1 MYNLKIVFTIILL
14 FFSQSVLADWVPFK
28 MKNNKI
34 TFNIEINGEKAVAV
48 LDAGI
53 PTRDSS
59 NSDINLNMI
68 SQKFVNKHQGV
79 FKDLGKAR
87 SRSAHKIRVEGV
99 NGSFLAQIYNNV
111 PVKVFGMDFS
121 LDHTV
126 AGNLVDADL
135 LLGSHFFE
143 NNILHIDFPNSRLQ
157 VFPRKSIDMNKFAN
171 VPMKKERGTG
181 SPAIKTKLNGE
192 KVWLTLDIGNS
203 DSIYVKRSLVI
214 DEEWITDT
222 TKIKKSTITGL
233 VKTINSEIITVDDFK
248 IGPFEMEDVAVH
260 FPADGEKSNIGKTR
274 KEQATDKNSRISRGI
289 NTKGTIGL
297 DILKNFIV
305 TIDFYDY
312 KMHITTP

>member
-1 MYNLKIVFTIILL
+1 MYNLKIVFVVILL
-14 FFSQSVLADWVPFK
+14 LVSQSVLADWIPFE

-34 TFNIEINGEKAVAV
+34 TFNIEINGQAAVAV

-53 PTRDSS
+53 PTRDSN

-68 SQKFVNKHQGV
+68 SQKFINKHQDV

-87 SRSAHKIRVEGV
+87 SRSLHKIRVEGV
-99 NGSFLAQIYNNV
+99 NGSFLAQMYNNV

-135 LLGSHFFE
+135 LLGSYFFK
-143 NNILHIDFPNSRLQ
+143 NNILHIDFPNSKLQ
-157 VFPRKSIDMNKFAN
+157 IFPKRSIDMNKFAN

-181 SPAIKTKLNGE
+181 SPAIKTKINGK

-203 DSIYVKRSLVI
+203 DSIYVKRSLAI
-214 DEEWITDT
+214 NEEWLTD
-222 TKIKKSTITGL
+222 KSKVKKSTITGL
-233 VKTINSEIITVDDFK
+233 VSTIDSEIITINDFK
-248 IGPFEMEDVAVH
+248 IGPYDMENVLVH
-260 FPADGEKSNIGKTR
+260 VPANGETTNIGKTR
-274 KEQATDKNSRISRGI
+274 KEQATGKNSRISRGVKTRGI
-289 NTKGTIGL
+289 VGL

-305 TIDFYDY
+305 TIDYYDY
-312 KMHITTP
+312 KMHIVTP